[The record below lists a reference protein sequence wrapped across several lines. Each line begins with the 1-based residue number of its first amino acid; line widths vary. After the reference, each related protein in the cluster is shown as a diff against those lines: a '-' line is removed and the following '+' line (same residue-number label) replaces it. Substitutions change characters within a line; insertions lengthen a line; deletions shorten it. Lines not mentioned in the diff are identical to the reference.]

1 MFCPSCQ
8 TENPSIAAFCS
19 NCGYNLKQFT
29 ELTDLELLRE
39 TLAAKDYRVE
49 RKLDGGSQSEPYLG
63 ENIVTGERIVIR
75 LLKKEHSEDVKELF
89 GTGVNLNLKFDHPNI
104 LKVYETGSIQDR
116 FYFISEYADNGP
128 LSWLLKTY
136 GNTGQIGRAHV

>member
-49 RKLDGGSQSEPYLG
+49 RKLDG
-63 ENIVTGERIVIR
+63 ERI
-75 LLKKEHSEDVKELF
+75 LLQGKELLYDF
-89 GTGVNLNLKFDHPNI
+89 
-104 LKVYETGSIQDR
+104 
-116 FYFISEYADNGP
+116 
-128 LSWLLKTY
+128 
-136 GNTGQIGRAHV
+136 